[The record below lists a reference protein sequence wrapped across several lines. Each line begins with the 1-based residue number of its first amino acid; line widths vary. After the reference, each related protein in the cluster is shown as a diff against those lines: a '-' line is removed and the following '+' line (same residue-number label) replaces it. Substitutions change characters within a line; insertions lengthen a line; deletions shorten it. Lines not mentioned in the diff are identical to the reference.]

1 MSVLMPGSKAPDVVL
16 QTAAGEKFSLSKALQ
31 SNSLAVLVFY
41 KVSCPVCQFA
51 MPYLERL
58 HRSYPEVPLW
68 GVSQDD
74 SDATTSFA
82 KMYGASFPMIL
93 DEHLDSTVQYDLSNV
108 PTTFVIAADG
118 SIIQTI
124 SGFVKAELEELNE
137 RMAAAANIAVKPL
150 FTEADEVPVLRPG

>member
-1 MSVLMPGSKAPDVVL
+1 MSVLMPGSKAPDFAL
-16 QTAAGEKFSLSKALQ
+16 QTAAGEKYSLSHALQ
-31 SNSLAVLVFY
+31 SNDIAVLVFY

-58 HRSYPEVPLW
+58 HRSYPGVPLW

-93 DEHLDSTVQYDLSNV
+93 DEHLASTVDYDLTNV
-108 PTTFVIAADG
+108 PTTFVVESGGKIV
-118 SIIQTI
+118 QTI
-124 SGFVKAELEELNE
+124 SGFVKAELEELND
-137 RMAAAANIAVKPL
+137 RMAAAAKSSVKPL